1 MKKAFIIALIS
12 VVLLIVSNISF
23 YHDTFRWQLKTHQ
36 EMLKKELVVCNN
48 EISRFFSM
56 SQSNLMLMFNPTELE
71 LLMKNPEA
79 NSNILIR
86 IKKLYSTY
94 PDLLTEIKI
103 HDANGTFYSI
113 RKGSNES
120 FISMYGTS
128 LNPNAIRPR
137 ISVSSDKKSI
147 NIYQP
152 LFEQFGYYGGIEMV
166 LDLQLFFK
174 KTFQPF
180 KLEEYQYQWVIQ
192 TNGNILYKTPDVK
205 PLFNSQEGFS
215 NELKTASWF
224 VKQHEIGIN
233 NINTSVIT
241 VFQPI
246 NAFGDN
252 YFLAFSLPTN
262 LVTLSVATNS
272 FWVGLISLLM
282 ILIIFGI
289 FGAFIRRRAAS
300 EKQMRLTQDALKKMI
315 YYLPSGIILIN
326 DNQKIVQVNR
336 SLLKIFSYEDEDLL
350 VDHPY
355 SEQLLFDNVEV
366 THKHYYTE
374 HSGKYVINRHNR
386 NGVVITNEK
395 IPFYIGNEHFLIDV
409 YTEIPQIDKDSSANS
424 PSKAETTFI
433 ANISH
438 ELRTPLNGI
447 IGMADL
453 LSHSQWPEAEDE
465 MISILK
471 RSADTLLLLI
481 NDILDF
487 SKIESGKFD
496 IESISFDL
504 RNEMEETFQSFA
516 PQAKSKK
523 LLFSWDAS
531 VPLPDDFVGD
541 PVRIR
546 QVLNN
551 LISNA
556 IKFTHEGKI
565 QISINKTRALNGS
578 PALLFSIK
586 DTGIGIEKE
595 KLKSIFRSF
604 YQADESTTRKY
615 GGTGLGTT
623 ISKQL
628 VNLMGGDIWA
638 ESPSGLSDKPNYPGT
653 EFCFTL
659 PLRTRRQ
666 PKALNLSQIKEFSQ
680 IHAVVITD
688 DPLHV
693 PVITRNMM
701 ALHIEY
707 RILSPTRETID
718 ILRTSQRFHLLVID
732 NRNDFNGL
740 DFLQEL
746 YNLNLHKNYIVLFQS
761 SDNQKTST
769 ILARRIG
776 ADAYL
781 RKPVKLI
788 VFRDFILKHFTQIQ
802 SKTPVSQ
809 KEWPEQLRILVVE
822 DNRLNQRVAQNLF
835 RRIGFRIEVAS
846 NGIEALEK
854 ASATSYH
861 IIFMDIFMPGMDG
874 IEAVKQLKRNNVKCP
889 IVAMTASNEASE
901 RQRAFDVGMDDY
913 ITKPAKVEEILRMLT
928 KWCYK

>member
-23 YHDTFRWQLKTHQ
+23 YHDTYRWQLKIHQ

-48 EISRFFSM
+48 EISKYFSM
-56 SQSNLMLMFNPTELE
+56 AQTNLMLVLNSNDLE
-71 LLMKNPEA
+71 LLMKNPG
-79 NSNILIR
+79 NNNYTLNR
-86 IKKLYSTY
+86 INKLYSIY
-94 PDLLTEIKI
+94 GGLLTEIKI

-120 FISMYGTS
+120 FISMFGIS
-128 LNPNAIRPR
+128 INPNAIRPR
-137 ISVSSDKKSI
+137 ISVSPDEKSI
-147 NIYQP
+147 VIYQP
-152 LFEQFGYYGGIEMV
+152 LYEQSGYYGSIELN
-166 LDLQLFFK
+166 LDLQLFFQ
-174 KTFQPF
+174 KTLSPF
-180 KLEEYQYQWVIQ
+180 KLEEYQYQWIIKN
-192 TNGNILYKTPDVK
+192 TGDILYKTPEIK
-205 PLFNSQEGFS
+205 PLSEQNASFK
-215 NELKTASWF
+215 NELNAGTWF
-224 VKQHEIGIN
+224 VKKHDLGVKN
-233 NINTSVIT
+233 KTTSVVT
-241 VFQPI
+241 AFQPI
-246 NAFGDN
+246 DAFGSN
-252 YFLAFSLPTN
+252 YLLAFSLPTN
-262 LVTLSVATNS
+262 LVTLSVANNS

-289 FGAFIRRRAAS
+289 FGAFIRRRSAS

-315 YYLPSGIILIN
+315 YYLPSGIILVN
-326 DNQKIVQVNR
+326 DKQKIIQVNR

-350 VDHPY
+350 VDHPF

-374 HSGKYVINRHNR
+374 HSGKYVINRPNR
-386 NGVVITNEK
+386 NEVVITNEK
-395 IPFYIGNEHFLIDV
+395 IPFYIGNQHFLIDV
-409 YTEIPQIDKDSSANS
+409 YTEIPQIDKESVANS
-424 PSKAETTFI
+424 PSRAETTFI

-453 LSHSQWPEAEDE
+453 LSNSQWPEAEEE

-504 RNEMEETFQSFA
+504 KNEMEETFQSFVS
-516 PQAKSKK
+516 QAHSKK
-523 LLFSWDAS
+523 LTFTWDSS

-565 QISINKTRALNGS
+565 QISISKTRAINGS

-638 ESPSGLSDKPNYPGT
+638 ESPSGLSDNPNYPGT

-666 PKALNLSQIKEFSQ
+666 PKALNLNHIKEFSH

-718 ILRTSQRFHLLVID
+718 ILRTSQRFHLLIID

-761 SDNQKTST
+761 SDNQKAST

-835 RRIGFRIEVAS
+835 RRIGFRIDVAS
-846 NGIEALEK
+846 NGIEAIEK
-854 ASATSYH
+854 ASATSFH

-874 IEAVKQLKRNNVKCP
+874 IEAVKQLKRNNIKCP